1 MHDLRDR
8 VERTCAWEETL
19 KRLLLQFERIQQRLF
34 RMKLLAYTLIDMRAF
49 CSAYHSPPLQ
59 TIHSLRTTA
68 YYSLSLPATTRP
80 VAVQADSGWK
90 KATSWP
96 LPEMA

>member
-59 TIHSLRTTA
+59 EEPLLADTA
-68 YYSLSLPATTRP
+68 SSSLSLPATTRP

-90 KATSWP
+90 KATPWP